1 MGKGNPS
8 HVGGKFSHNN
18 CWISNLQTQEVAFL
32 SLAENSYICLTLN
45 NTQMEKFK
53 CCLCDKEVEGFG
65 NNPEP
70 LGNVGED
77 EECCDECNAEK
88 VIPARIN
95 RIIQ

>member
-1 MGKGNPS
+1 
-8 HVGGKFSHNN
+8 
-18 CWISNLQTQEVAFL
+18 
-32 SLAENSYICLTLN
+32 
-45 NTQMEKFK
+45 MEKFK

-88 VIPARIN
+88 VIPARIEL
-95 RIIQ
+95 ILKGG